1 VRRQHSASD
10 FRTEAPHGPAPG
22 VLKLRRYRGDSR
34 AGVISRAA
42 SLAYRPDDGRQWQGT
57 NAVRSAPYKE
67 PALTLAMVLSPYG
80 GSLGWVMETMDW
92 KAADVLGGYVFAE
105 AAAWNASIRWA
116 DVE

>member
-1 VRRQHSASD
+1 
-10 FRTEAPHGPAPG
+10 
-22 VLKLRRYRGDSR
+22 
-34 AGVISRAA
+34 
-42 SLAYRPDDGRQWQGT
+42 
-57 NAVRSAPYKE
+57 
-67 PALTLAMVLSPYG
+67 MVLSPYG